1 MFTPLPRDIPGLP
14 ALPGVPGP
22 LSAAVP
28 AAAVMTPV
36 RRPATAVFRLVTA
49 VAAAAG
55 VTIAL
60 LHTSPPR
67 ALTDFTL
74 QSGALAAVV
83 FALAAGR
90 AWTARRPLSPALTG
104 ATLLYTAT
112 AALTYHLFPA
122 HASALFA
129 LTDTPADATRW
140 PAVAA
145 RLLYTAVPLAATL
158 DWLLLTPPHRLRPRH
173 ATAWLLYPLAYLALI
188 LTRGALLAPGTP
200 DRHVHP
206 FLDVAPH
213 GYQHVLANALLL
225 CLAVY
230 ALAILL
236 VTLDHIRPAP
246 LRRRRTT
253 GFRLR
258 APVG

>member
-36 RRPATAVFRLVTA
+36 RRPVTAVFRLLIA
-49 VAAAAG
+49 AAAAAG

-60 LHTSPPR
+60 LHGSPAR
-67 ALTDFTL
+67 ALTYFTI

-83 FALAAGR
+83 FALAAQR
-90 AWTARRPLSPALTG
+90 AWTARRSLPPALTG

-112 AALTYHLFPA
+112 AALTYHLLLA
-122 HASALFA
+122 NASPPFA
-129 LTDTPADATRW
+129 LTDTPADATGW
-140 PAVAA
+140 PAVAG
-145 RLLYTAVPLAATL
+145 RLLHTAVPLAAAL
-158 DWLLLTPPHRLRPRH
+158 DWLFLTPPHRLRPRH

-200 DRHVHP
+200 GRYVHP
-206 FLDVAPH
+206 FLDVASH
-213 GYQHVLANALLL
+213 GYQHVLTNALLL

-246 LRRRRTT
+246 LRRRKT